1 MPIMPWNSKFDLGVP
16 EMNAEHK
23 GLLDLMN
30 KIYDMN
36 EAGASHGQLVLAIN
50 ELGALTKKH
59 FADEERY
66 MESIGYPKLVPHQ
79 MIHRDLLRE
88 LGDNIAQFKAS
99 SGPAP
104 KELFRFLKIWLT
116 AHIAGIDRQYADHA
130 KTAPKAA

>member
-1 MPIMPWNSKFDLGVP
+1 MPIMPWNSRFDLGVP

-36 EAGASHGQLVLAIN
+36 EAGASHGQLVLAID
-50 ELGALTKKH
+50 ELGTLTKKH
-59 FADEERY
+59 FAEEERF
-66 MESIGYPKLVPHQ
+66 MQSINYPKLVPHQ

-88 LGDNIAQFKAS
+88 LGENVAQFKNT

-116 AHIAGIDRQYADHA
+116 AHIAGIDRQYAEHSKSA
-130 KTAPKAA
+130 AKAA